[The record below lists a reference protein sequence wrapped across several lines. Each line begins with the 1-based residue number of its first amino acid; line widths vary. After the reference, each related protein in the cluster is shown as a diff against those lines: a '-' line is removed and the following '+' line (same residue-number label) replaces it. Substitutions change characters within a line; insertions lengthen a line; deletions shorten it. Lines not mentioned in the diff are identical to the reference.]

1 MNIRKIEFVFLFVV
15 EYEAMLLNE
24 ADDRRLPA
32 RALDK
37 SDQTIENPVLK
48 ILVVYR
54 LTFSPS
60 EKL

>member
-15 EYEAMLLNE
+15 KYEAMFLNK
-24 ADDRRLPA
+24 ADYRCLPT

-37 SDQTIENPVLK
+37 SDQTVENPVLK
-48 ILVVYR
+48 RLVVYR